1 VVLVNFGQ
9 GPEATSTMLAGG
21 WEAVVSTHLAA
32 PGPIRDGGV
41 VTLGPLAAA
50 VFPPVG
56 GY

>member
-1 VVLVNFGQ
+1 MVLVNFGQ